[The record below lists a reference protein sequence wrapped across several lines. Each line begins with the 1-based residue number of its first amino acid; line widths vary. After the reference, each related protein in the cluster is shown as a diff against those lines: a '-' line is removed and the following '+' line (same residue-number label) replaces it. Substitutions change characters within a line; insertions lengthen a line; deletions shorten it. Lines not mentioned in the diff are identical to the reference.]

1 MNDKQMQDQDR
12 QALIK
17 RWQNILE
24 QMQQAQN
31 MQGSTNASCQID
43 EVGVVTLVA
52 VSKTKPVEMI
62 QTLAEVG
69 QRNFGENYLQ
79 EALEKMAALKQ
90 QAVSKDIPDL
100 VWHYI
105 GHIQRNKTR
114 DIAENFDWVHTVER
128 DIIAKRLHDQR
139 PEDKPALNIL
149 IQVNIDHEDSK
160 SGCLP
165 DEVEDLVI
173 QIKEY
178 TNLSLRGLMIIPAKA
193 DTDAFSRTQALFLH
207 IQSQYPELSA
217 WDTLSMGMS
226 ADMQQAI
233 AAGATM
239 VRVGSAI
246 FGDRE

>member
-1 MNDKQMQDQDR
+1 MQDK
-12 QALIK
+12 QALIQ
-17 RWQNILE
+17 RWQDILTKIE
-24 QMQQAQN
+24 QAQ
-31 MQGSTNASCQID
+31 QKQSSGVQSDTNK
-43 EVGVVTLVA
+43 VTLVA

-62 QTLAEVG
+62 QTLAQAG
-69 QRNFGENYLQ
+69 QRDFGENYLQ
-79 EALEKMAALKQ
+79 EALEKMSAIKEQ
-90 QAVSKDIPDL
+90 EVSESLDI

-128 DIIAKRLHDQR
+128 EIIAKRLHNQR
-139 PEDKPALNIL
+139 PEDKPALNVL

-165 DEVEDLVI
+165 DEIEDLVV

-178 TNLSLRGLMIIPAKA
+178 SNLNLRGLMIIPAKD
-193 DTDAFSRTQALFLH
+193 DTDAFSRTQSLFLK
-207 IQSQYPELSA
+207 IKSQHPDLTA

-226 ADMQQAI
+226 ADMDQAI

-246 FGDRE
+246 FGSRD